1 MTITYE
7 SNNYG
12 DVNIPP
18 HSAGEVY
25 VSDDVVELPATLAL
39 NQLAAVGILPAGC
52 VPVDVKLIAD
62 KLDTNATDTLTL
74 AVGLLNTAQN
84 DLVAASTFITGA
96 TADATVNVTT
106 GNAIGMMGIA
116 PDNENDRIL
125 ALKCTAAAATKAAGG
140 VRVIMTYRASNYGA

>member
-1 MTITYE
+1 MTITYK
-7 SNNYG
+7 SNSYG

-18 HSAGEVY
+18 HSAGELY
-25 VSDDVVELPATLAL
+25 VSDDVVELTDELAV
-39 NQLAAVGILPAGC
+39 NELAAVGILPAGC

-62 KLDTNATDTLTL
+62 ELDTNATDTLTL
-74 AVGLLNTAQN
+74 AVGLLNTAQD

-96 TADATVNVTT
+96 TADATVNVAT

-116 PDNENDRIL
+116 PDDENDRIL

>member
-1 MTITYE
+1 MTITFE

-12 DVNIPP
+12 NLSIPP
-18 HSAGEVY
+18 HSAGELY
-25 VSDDVVELPATLAL
+25 VSDDIVELPNTLAL

-52 VPVDVKLIAD
+52 VPVDVTLVAD
-62 KLDTNATDTLTL
+62 ELDTNATDTLTL
-74 AVGLLNTAQN
+74 AVGLLNSAQD

-96 TADATVNVTT
+96 TADSTVNVAV

-116 PDNENDRIL
+116 PDDENDRII
-125 ALKCTAAAATKAAGG
+125 ALKCTAAGATKAAGG